1 MLKSE
6 CLGFHSLPDFS
17 SSKYFN
23 SSKQE
28 SGTEPDL
35 SKQQAQLLNNMR
47 TGSKR
52 RKTVETRVISVP
64 AGEAASGPP
73 SDSWAWRKY
82 GQKPIKGSPYP
93 RSYYRC
99 SSSKGCS
106 ARKQVERSRAEP
118 SMLIIT
124 YTSEHNHPP
133 AVNNKKLPEAASH
146 ANIHCTNISRR
157 DKQTVM
163 NPLLSSAIMESPV
176 MNLLGEAAGAE
187 RADLCISRSE
197 IEEDEEDLFAGL
209 GELPESSAIFF
220 SRGFFDES

>member
-6 CLGFHSLPDFS
+6 CLGFPSLPDFS
-17 SSKYFN
+17 SSKHFD
-23 SSKQE
+23 SSKQVPGAE
-28 SGTEPDL
+28 SDL
-35 SKQQAQLLNNMR
+35 SKKQAQLLNNMR
-47 TGSKR
+47 TGPKR
-52 RKTVETRVISVP
+52 RKMVETRVISVP
-64 AGEAASGPP
+64 AGEAASVPP
-73 SDSWAWRKY
+73 ADSWAWRKY

-93 RSYYRC
+93 
-99 SSSKGCS
+99 SSSKGCP
-106 ARKQVERSRAEP
+106 ARKQVERSRTEP

-133 AVNNKKLPEAASH
+133 AVNNKKLHEAASH
-146 ANIHCTNISRR
+146 AKIHCTNISRP
-157 DKQTVM
+157 DPQTDM

-176 MNLLGEAAGAE
+176 MSLLGEAAGAE

-220 SRGFFDES
+220 SSGFFDET